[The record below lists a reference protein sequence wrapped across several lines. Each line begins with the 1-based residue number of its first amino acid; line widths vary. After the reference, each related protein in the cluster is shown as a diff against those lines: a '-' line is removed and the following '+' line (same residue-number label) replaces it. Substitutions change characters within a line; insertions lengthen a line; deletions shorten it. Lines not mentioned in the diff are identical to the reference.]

1 MGADV
6 CTGHKCFAGL
16 RTMLKIRQNETRKR
30 KVTQATSGEVKRP
43 ELQQTKHLE
52 PYILA
57 LVKLKIS
64 LLSISSIPDSTQT
77 SSEPCYSLSHQGSL
91 WDDAMIL
98 ILFQGVSTKTRSRH
112 LFVELKQCN
121 HSSSLLHNCRTC
133 SNERSQLRGYR
144 TNKMTATAPTAWCH
158 CWRSHQSKGA
168 EPVVNKTLSQQSGL
182 FSAGVWHSTSVLY
195 QFPGTNPRSQCA
207 NIIWSF
213 SSDAKLGRD

>member
-133 SNERSQLRGYR
+133 SNERSQLRGYQ

>member
-30 KVTQATSGEVKRP
+30 KVTEATSGEVKRP

-57 LVKLKIS
+57 LVKVKIF

-91 WDDAMIL
+91 WDDAMIP

-133 SNERSQLRGYR
+133 SSERSQLRGYR

-158 CWRSHQSKGA
+158 CWRSHQSLKGLNQWWTRLFLSK
-168 EPVVNKTLSQQSGL
+168 VVS
-182 FSAGVWHSTSVLY
+182 SVLEC
-195 QFPGTNPRSQCA
+195 GTARLCCTNFLELTPDLSVQT
-207 NIIWSF
+207 
-213 SSDAKLGRD
+213 SSGHFLLMPN

>member
-30 KVTQATSGEVKRP
+30 KVTEATSGEVKRP

-57 LVKLKIS
+57 LVKIS

>member
-57 LVKLKIS
+57 LVKVKIS

>member
-30 KVTQATSGEVKRP
+30 KVTEATSGEVKRP

-57 LVKLKIS
+57 LVKVKIS

-91 WDDAMIL
+91 
-98 ILFQGVSTKTRSRH
+98 
-112 LFVELKQCN
+112 
-121 HSSSLLHNCRTC
+121 
-133 SNERSQLRGYR
+133 
-144 TNKMTATAPTAWCH
+144 
-158 CWRSHQSKGA
+158 
-168 EPVVNKTLSQQSGL
+168 
-182 FSAGVWHSTSVLY
+182 
-195 QFPGTNPRSQCA
+195 
-207 NIIWSF
+207 
-213 SSDAKLGRD
+213 

>member
-30 KVTQATSGEVKRP
+30 KVTEATSGEVKRP

-57 LVKLKIS
+57 LVKVKIF

-91 WDDAMIL
+91 WDDAMIP

-133 SNERSQLRGYR
+133 SSERSQLRGYR
-144 TNKMTATAPTAWCH
+144 TNKMTATAPTACCH
-158 CWRSHQSKGA
+158 CWRSHQSLKGLNQWWTRLFLSK
-168 EPVVNKTLSQQSGL
+168 VVS
-182 FSAGVWHSTSVLY
+182 SVLEC
-195 QFPGTNPRSQCA
+195 GTARLCCTNFLELTPDLSVQT
-207 NIIWSF
+207 
-213 SSDAKLGRD
+213 SSGHFLLMPN